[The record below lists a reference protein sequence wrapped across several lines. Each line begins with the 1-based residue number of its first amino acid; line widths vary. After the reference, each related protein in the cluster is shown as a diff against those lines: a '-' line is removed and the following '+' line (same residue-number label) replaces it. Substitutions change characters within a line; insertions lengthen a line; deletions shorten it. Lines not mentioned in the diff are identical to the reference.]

1 MTPMHNVHSPSV
13 GVNELDELDLHIL
26 LLLLQ
31 ILLEGSLLVLREN
44 LVAAMDQIRKEEF
57 IAKRAKPNVSRR
69 CSFDTITKSL
79 SPIHFRRMFRM
90 NRGSFDKLCDT
101 IALKVGDSVFKP
113 ENCATDEEG
122 EEDGSSETGR
132 RKRTCFATDAL
143 GGSLSGEL
151 QVAVMLRLLA
161 GASYLDLL
169 LV

>member
-31 ILLEGSLLVLREN
+31 ILEGSLLVLREN

-79 SPIHFRRMFRM
+79 SPIHFRRMF
-90 NRGSFDKLCDT
+90 
-101 IALKVGDSVFKP
+101 
-113 ENCATDEEG
+113 
-122 EEDGSSETGR
+122 
-132 RKRTCFATDAL
+132 
-143 GGSLSGEL
+143 
-151 QVAVMLRLLA
+151 
-161 GASYLDLL
+161 
-169 LV
+169 

>member
-1 MTPMHNVHSPSV
+1 
-13 GVNELDELDLHIL
+13 
-26 LLLLQ
+26 
-31 ILLEGSLLVLREN
+31 
-44 LVAAMDQIRKEEF
+44 
-57 IAKRAKPNVSRR
+57 
-69 CSFDTITKSL
+69 
-79 SPIHFRRMFRM
+79 M

-151 QVAVMLRLLA
+151 KVAVMLRLLA

-169 LV
+169 LVYGISSASVYSVFHEAIEWVLTSFQFPFLNWIVNKNKAMLNCCRSLFFGERRDFL